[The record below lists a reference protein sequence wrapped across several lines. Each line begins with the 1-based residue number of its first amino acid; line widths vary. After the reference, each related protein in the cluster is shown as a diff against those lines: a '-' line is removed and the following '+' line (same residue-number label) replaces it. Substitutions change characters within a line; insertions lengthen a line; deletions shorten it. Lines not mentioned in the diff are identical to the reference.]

1 LEPLSRLKRT
11 QTRKRDCCNVIRA
24 LFFLAVLTTQLSFVS
39 TQAWSNGGF
48 STDSNNPDYG
58 THDWLAHH
66 ALGWVPDDLDFWI
79 RNNLAIYLYGTELP
93 DNANAPLGDGIGDA
107 HLHHVYYRSNGHL
120 QDDPAARR
128 ARDAYDQALAY
139 LISGDHGNASK
150 WIGVVTHYIS
160 DLAVFG
166 HVMGKPTDWGEEKH
180 HQDYEQW
187 VNEKTNRYDAPFTTL
202 LKFDGKLEQSSAYDG
217 ALKLAH
223 DTTFDGTGRGRT
235 AKWMDNNYDP
245 ADQTFQERVGE
256 SLSLT
261 VNLLADV
268 IYTIS
273 VAAGIPEFRVPTLTL
288 GLALLVLIIVVRS
301 GSPKRRTTK

>member
-1 LEPLSRLKRT
+1 MH
-11 QTRKRDCCNVIRA
+11 RA
-24 LFFLAVLTTQLSFVS
+24 VGIMPSLFCLAVLAGSLAMAPAR
-39 TQAWSNGGF
+39 AWSNGGF
-48 STDSNNPDYG
+48 SSDSSNPDYG

-66 ALGWVPDDLDFWI
+66 ALDWLPDDLDFWI
-79 RNNLAIYLYGTELP
+79 RNNLAVYLYGTELP
-93 DNANAPLGDGIGDA
+93 DNANAPLGDGIGDT
-107 HLHHVYYRSNGHL
+107 HLHHVYYRSNEHL
-120 QDDPAARR
+120 QDDSAARR
-128 ARDAYDQALAY
+128 ARDACDQALAY

-150 WIGVVTHYIS
+150 WIGVMTHYMS

-202 LKFDGKLEQSSAYDG
+202 LEFDGKLEQSSAYDG

-223 DTTFDGTGRGRT
+223 DTTFDGAGRGRT
-235 AKWMDNNYDP
+235 AKWMDDNYDP
-245 ADQTFQERVGE
+245 ADQIFQERVGE

-268 IYTIS
+268 IYSMS
-273 VAAGIPEFRVPTLTL
+273 VAAGIPEFRAPTLAL
-288 GLALLVLIIVVRS
+288 SLALLVLIIVVRS
-301 GSPKRRTTK
+301 GSPKRRMTE

>member
-1 LEPLSRLKRT
+1 MH
-11 QTRKRDCCNVIRA
+11 RA
-24 LFFLAVLTTQLSFVS
+24 VGIMPSLFCLAVLAGSLAMAPAR
-39 TQAWSNGGF
+39 AWSNGGF
-48 STDSNNPDYG
+48 SSDSSNPDYG

-66 ALGWVPDDLDFWI
+66 ALDWLPDDLDFWI
-79 RNNLAIYLYGTELP
+79 RNNLAVYLYGTELP
-93 DNANAPLGDGIGDA
+93 DNANAPLGDGIGDT
-107 HLHHVYYRSNGHL
+107 HLHHVYYRSNEHL
-120 QDDPAARR
+120 QNDSAARR

-235 AKWMDNNYDP
+235 AKWMDDNYDP
-245 ADQTFQERVGE
+245 ADQIFQERVGE

-268 IYTIS
+268 IYSMS
-273 VAAGIPEFRVPTLTL
+273 VAAGIPEFRAPTLAL
-288 GLALLVLIIVVRS
+288 SLALLVLIIVVRS
-301 GSPKRRTTK
+301 GSPKRRMTE